1 VLQVPLEIAYHHVD
15 ASPWIEETIRAR
27 VAKLEKIYDRL
38 VSCRV
43 RIDRR
48 AVNPTLKIPPV
59 VRIEMGVPGHG
70 ELVVSHEP
78 DRLMRKFRAPDL
90 RNAINEAFRLAEDQ
104 LAAFKEQLKDHG
116 KEHGQEGRAPQ
127 HGQVAEITPDN
138 DSGFILTETGNL
150 LYFHRNNLIDGDF
163 DGLRRGQD
171 VDYVEEAGDG
181 GPTAMRVRSAA

>member
-1 VLQVPLEIAYHHVD
+1 VDRGDDPLPRGE
-15 ASPWIEETIRAR
+15 
-27 VAKLEKIYDRL
+27 LERIYERL

-59 VRIEMGVPGHG
+59 VRIEMGIPGRAD
-70 ELVVSHEP
+70 LVVSHEP

-104 LAAFKEQLKDHG
+104 LAAAKEQLREHG
-116 KEHGQEGRAPQ
+116 KEHGHEGRAPQ
-127 HGQVAEITPDN
+127 QSQVAEITPEN
-138 DSGFILTETGNL
+138 DSGFILTATGNL
-150 LYFHRNNLIDGDF
+150 LYFHRNNLIAGDF
-163 DGLRRGQD
+163 DGLRRGEH

-181 GPTAMRVRSAA
+181 GPTATRVRVRSAA